1 VQEDP
6 IKATLHLITFL
17 AFLLL
22 APYSFSNSQVNST
35 PIKLATAE
43 SFLPYASYNGNKM
56 RQWKGIDY
64 DIALA
69 IFQAID
75 VQLKPTA
82 LPRTRITRMLKN
94 KQIDGLLSTSAY
106 NEKLS
111 LSKLWLSTPIYTSEV
126 SVFSLKS
133 RSLEIDDLSFLEA
146 GKHHLGILKE
156 YSYQEKD
163 LVISEQTRVL
173 EVSRDKQL
181 VELLLAKR
189 IDLAISEDI
198 SFIFQ
203 ARSLGYF
210 DAIEPVFEI
219 SSRPVSIALTQ
230 SIIEQYPD
238 LPNKIN
244 AAIVHLLENGFIDS
258 VIIKHLSLDQFSHSK

>member
-1 VQEDP
+1 MQVAP
-6 IKATLHLITFL
+6 IKAIYHFF
-17 AFLLL
+17 FLLVL
-22 APYSFSNSQVNST
+22 LTLSPSSFSNNLESSA
-35 PIKLATAE
+35 PIRLATAE
-43 SFLPYASYNGNKM
+43 SFFPYASFQKT

-69 IFQAID
+69 VFKAIN
-75 VQLKPTA
+75 VQFKPTA
-82 LPRTRITRMLKN
+82 LPRTRITKMLKN

-133 RSLEIDDLSFLEA
+133 RSLEIDNLSFLDA
-146 GKHHLGILKE
+146 GKYHLGKLKE
-156 YSYQEKD
+156 YSYKEEG

-198 SFIFQ
+198 SFIYQ

-219 SSRPVSIALTQ
+219 SSSPVSIALTQ
-230 SIIEQYPD
+230 SIIEQHPE

-244 AAIVHLLENGFIDS
+244 RVIAHLLENGFIDS
-258 VIIKHLSLDQFSHSK
+258 VIIKYLSLDQFNYPK